1 MVDLEHGKRRSTQF
15 SAVVALEDYIE
26 ECTVMLKRAA
36 QLRAARSQNS
46 NPIQIAR
53 CAQVMTLILAYR
65 QADFSN
71 ESEKVVRTSKLSE
84 EL

>member
-1 MVDLEHGKRRSTQF
+1 MVDLENGKRRSTQF

-46 NPIQIAR
+46 NPIQN
-53 CAQVMTLILAYR
+53 CPMCSGDDPDPCL
-65 QADFSN
+65 QAGRLQQR
-71 ESEKVVRTSKLSE
+71 V
-84 EL
+84 